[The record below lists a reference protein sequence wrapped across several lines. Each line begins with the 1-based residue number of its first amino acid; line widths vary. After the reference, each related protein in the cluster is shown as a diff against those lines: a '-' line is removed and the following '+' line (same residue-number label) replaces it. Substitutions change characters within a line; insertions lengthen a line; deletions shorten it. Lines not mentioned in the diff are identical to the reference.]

1 MSRLVDPATRTAATP
16 RVARLIALSALAL
29 AGFFAVY
36 LLAVHTEV
44 GQRGDEA
51 ALAGVEQVP
60 ERAQSAANRML
71 RTVSIGSLLIATGV
85 LTGIAL
91 LRRRP
96 ALLLLPAAI
105 IGISLIATEVFKL
118 WLLER
123 PDLVVDSR
131 IAENSYPSGHTTVF
145 ASIGLA
151 FLVVAPPRL
160 RPWAALLAAGLAAAS
175 GVFTVTA
182 DWHRPSDAVGSY
194 LLTLGS
200 PRARRVRLSGL
211 AARRQSPARSRSREP
226 PPPSRCS
233 WGRSCSRRCATGRR
247 WTGTGFTPPSCSP
260 RRRLSPPPVWPSG
273 RCCARSTRGR
283 ANSDSVSR
291 PDPGNAPTE
300 RDR

>member
-131 IAENSYPSGHTTVF
+131 IAENSYPSGHATVF

-194 LLTLGS
+194 LLTLGVTAGLLALLYS
-200 PRARRVRLSGL
+200 RAPELAGAESEAQRARRPPAVAGPIEIAGAAAAVALFLGAVLFASLRYGPEVDWNRFHAAFLLSSAALVAAAGL
-211 AARRQSPARSRSREP
+211 TVGS
-226 PPPSRCS
+226 
-233 WGRSCSRRCATGRR
+233 
-247 WTGTGFTPPSCSP
+247 
-260 RRRLSPPPVWPSG
+260 LL
-273 RCCARSTRGR
+273 R
-283 ANSDSVSR
+283 AL
-291 PDPGNAPTE
+291 DPGAGKLG
-300 RDR
+300 